1 MKKIIVGLALMLTAS
16 ISYAK
21 PYVCTGYYNGSA
33 AADAITV
40 NASKAPVAESKA
52 KMRLEKA
59 GLKIDYVQCD

>member
-21 PYVCTGYYNGSA
+21 PYVCTGYYN
-33 AADAITV
+33 DASIGEPITV

-52 KMRLEKA
+52 KMRLKKA
-59 GLKIDYVQCD
+59 GFKIDYVQCD